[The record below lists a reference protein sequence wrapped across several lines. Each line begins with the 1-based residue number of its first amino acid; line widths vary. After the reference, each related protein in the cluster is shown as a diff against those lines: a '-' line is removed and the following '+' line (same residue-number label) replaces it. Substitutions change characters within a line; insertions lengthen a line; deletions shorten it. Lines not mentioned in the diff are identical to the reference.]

1 MKKPV
6 ALTAHARIR
15 LRERGI
21 DPGWIREAILDPDW
35 TAIDPRDSTVERRF
49 RVIPQYG
56 GRVLRVACI
65 ETKASIR
72 VISVMFD
79 RNARRKP

>member
-1 MKKPV
+1 MEKLV
-6 ALTAHARIR
+6 TLTAHALIR

-21 DPGWIREAILDPDW
+21 DPKWIKETVLDPDW
-35 TAIDPRDSTVERRF
+35 PEIPETRLLTAGSASFLSSAAAFFGACVETN
-49 RVIPQYG
+49 VG
-56 GRVLRVACI
+56 
-65 ETKASIR
+65 IR